1 MYDII
6 ATNQF
11 SKYYKQCIKR
21 KYSIHLLDEI
31 IIQLAETGSVPLNYK
46 PHILSGKLHGY
57 WECHVKPD
65 WLLIWIKK
73 KIKKPL
79 HLLVPE
85 LIPTCFKYSPL

>member
-65 WLLIWIKK
+65 WLLIWIKNEDQK
-73 KIKKPL
+73 TIT
-79 HLLVPE
+79 
-85 LIPTCFKYSPL
+85 LIGTGTDFDLF